1 MTVLKLIWIIIQISI
16 LNTLQLLGKI
26 VAFTR
31 RYQGDLVFSAA
42 IIAVFS
48 SLAMPEE
55 GKSVTQ
61 EIKLDSFYMKEK
73 ELYTPDY
80 WERILPKERKYTA
93 LFESLQKEFGVLS
106 PNFSVLYKD
115 SVDMIGR
122 IIYTDEFDVGRLIV
136 NDPTIITPHWE
147 VITYISDVSVANA
160 DTATG
165 IKLSSLIRDPRALN
179 YLSRDER
186 IKRAVAVSKTVGCQP
201 SVLLAQDALESNFG
215 KSSLTKRTKNSGNI
229 KCRCNWDNS
238 LRKEHQRLGLCVQ
251 AYDKIEKS
259 NDYYVVFSSKW
270 TSWTKKGEILSKYRV
285 VKEARNKNLSPY
297 QWAEVFDKSPYA
309 TDNRYGSS
317 LKRLITSNQLTKLDS
332 AIVNNIKLISDN
344 GQYVYYP

>member
-1 MTVLKLIWIIIQISI
+1 MIVLKLIWIIIQIVI

-48 SLAMPEE
+48 SLALPDE
-55 GKSVTQ
+55 GKSVKQ

-73 ELYTPDY
+73 EIYTPDY
-80 WERILPKERKYTA
+80 WERILPKDKEYRE
-93 LFESLQKEFGVLS
+93 LFDSLQEEFGVLT

-122 IIYTDEFDVGRLIV
+122 IVYTDEFGVGRLIV
-136 NDPTIITPHWE
+136 NDPTITTPHWE

-160 DTATG
+160 DTVLG
-165 IKLSSLIRDPRALN
+165 IKLSSLIKDPRALN
-179 YLSRDER
+179 YLTKEER
-186 IKRAVAVSKTVGCQP
+186 IKRAVSTAKMIGCQP

-215 KSSLTKRTKNSGNI
+215 KSSLTKKTKNSGNI
-229 KCRCNWDNS
+229 KCRCNWDKS
-238 LRKEHQRLGLCVQ
+238 LRAEHQKLGLCIQ

-270 TSWTKKGEILSKYRV
+270 TGWKRKGEILSGYTV
-285 VKEARNKNLSPY
+285 VKKAKNKDLTPY
-297 QWAEVFDKSPYA
+297 QWAEVLDKSPYA
-309 TDNRYGSS
+309 TDARYGSS
-317 LKRLITSNQLTKLDS
+317 LKRLISSNQLTKLDS
-332 AIVNNIKLISDN
+332 AIMNNIRLISDN
-344 GQYVYYP
+344 GEYTYYP